1 MGSAMKLQDKAE
13 KAERA
18 EREAKE
24 KREKEEEEDAL
35 AVAQVDETSNYVLVL
50 STNTSTNVGTKY

>member
-1 MGSAMKLQDKAE
+1 MKLQDKAE

-35 AVAQVDETSNYVLVL
+35 AVAQVGKPSTYVP
-50 STNTSTNVGTKY
+50 NTQY